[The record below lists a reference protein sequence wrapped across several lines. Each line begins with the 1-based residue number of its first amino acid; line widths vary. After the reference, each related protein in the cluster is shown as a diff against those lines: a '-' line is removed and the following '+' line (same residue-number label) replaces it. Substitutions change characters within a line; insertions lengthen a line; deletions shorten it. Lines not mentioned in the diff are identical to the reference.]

1 MSTPMEWETT
11 SPPGKDTVS
20 EDKQPKATTQSSQ
33 GTRIY
38 NVCFAINMTDT
49 RLGLPLFNTS
59 TVSISYNAGYGQTGY
74 ETASLSKAQ
83 AYKLENYLRRI
94 GRVESPE

>member
-1 MSTPMEWETT
+1 MEWEETT
-11 SPPGKDTVS
+11 ERPGSATKS
-20 EDKQPKATTQSSQ
+20 EGKVPNAPTLSNQ

-38 NVCFAINMTDT
+38 NVCFAINMVGSPP
-49 RLGLPLFNTS
+49 GLPSFATS
-59 TVSISYNAGYGQTGY
+59 TISISCNDGSGRQGY

-94 GRVESPE
+94 GRVEPPE